1 MNWLCPDAD
10 AQTPLSGPVAP
21 DQDLAIASPGSYAKA
36 GPDIVDYRQRV
47 ERTVDVRQLR
57 TVSAGAE
64 IGRIPMVFDLPSNLR
79 MIFRGLRTGMKTTLL
94 APELQSEIMGAGGAN
109 VMVQK
114 GMNPP
119 YQIVEPGPWYAAFTE
134 TLG

>member
-1 MNWLCPDAD
+1 M
-10 AQTPLSGPVAP
+10 SGPIAP
-21 DQDLAIASPGSYAKA
+21 EQPLALASPGSYATP

-79 MIFRGLRTGMKTTLL
+79 RIFRGLRTGMKTTLL
-94 APELQSEIMGAGGAN
+94 APELQSEIMQVGGAN

-114 GMNPP
+114 GMLPP
-119 YQIVEPGPWYAAFTE
+119 YQIVEPGPWYASFTE